1 MRVWTKYYNACSVFL
16 YYSEEIPQVDGADD
30 SDEDSQN
37 QQVCF
42 IRNNNYV
49 YCIYITHIYSGVIV
63 SAEHL

>member
-1 MRVWTKYYNACSVFL
+1 MSSIFL

-49 YCIYITHIYSGVIV
+49 YYIKQQIS
-63 SAEHL
+63 SFLC